1 MDAGVIR
8 ALGFLK
14 EETMKRIKV
23 AFTAVVMSLCMG
35 LTAFASTE
43 IGLNLNWKYASN
55 SKINTGKA
63 TLYTS
68 DAESKKNITVAV
80 DAGHGTQ
87 GGESV
92 NVLSHPDG
100 TECSDTGETTE
111 MAVPQ
116 GMTFSDKVSETSVNL
131 MVAQMFKDKLLADG
145 YDVLMIRDGDDVQ
158 LDSIART
165 VLANN
170 KADCH
175 ITIHFDTTSS
185 DKGAYYI
192 SVPDDIKDMEPVVK
206 YWRKSDKL
214 GDNLISGLED
224 AGVKI
229 YGSGDV
235 SADFVQTAY
244 SSIASVVVQLG
255 DKESDHSEAACN
267 RYADGLLAGLNKYYG
282 FE

>member
-1 MDAGVIR
+1 MR
-8 ALGFLK
+8 RF
-14 EETMKRIKV
+14 KV

-35 LTAFASTE
+35 ITAFASTE

-68 DAESKKNITVAV
+68 DAGSKKNITVAV

-92 NVLSHPDG
+92 KVLSHPDG
-100 TECSDTGETTE
+100 TECSDTHETTE

-116 GMTFSDKVSETSVNL
+116 GMTFTDKVSETSVNL
-131 MVAQMFKDKLLADG
+131 AVAERFKDRLLADG

-158 LDSIART
+158 LDNIART

-192 SVPDDIKDMEPVVK
+192 SVPDDIKSMEPISD

-214 GDNLISGLED
+214 GDSLVSGLKD
-224 AGVKI
+224 AGTKI

-235 SADFVQTAY
+235 SADFVQSAY
-244 SSIASVVVQLG
+244 STIASAVVQLG
-255 DKESDHSEAACN
+255 DRASDHSDEACD
-267 RYADGLLAGLNKYYG
+267 RYADGLLTGLNMYYG
-282 FE
+282 FS